1 MTKKDKIFLAHFTT
15 RTSMW
20 VIDENNFHSVVNFIN
35 GYESGRNG
43 NFKFTELSKS
53 YIRSKY
59 KVESSS
65 DGWNGQ
71 IERLSKKLFLSPSI
85 TFKKIA
91 LEILFANNPDKGVL
105 KSIKIV
111 IENRIDQ
118 IEFSQSKEYEMNTWL
133 PFLSIKL
140 DYQNQLWKNE
150 QLKVVESIMKE
161 MQEYLIENKI
171 NRVRQNRLKELK
183 IIFNTLKK

>member
-1 MTKKDKIFLAHFTT
+1 MYM
-15 RTSMW
+15 R
-20 VIDENNFHSVVNFIN
+20 
-35 GYESGRNG
+35 
-43 NFKFTELSKS
+43 
-53 YIRSKY
+53 
-59 KVESSS
+59 
-65 DGWNGQ
+65 
-71 IERLSKKLFLSPSI
+71 
-85 TFKKIA
+85 KKIA

-183 IIFNTLKK
+183 IKFNTLKK